1 MSYFINNTN
10 QKIAYKFFKGKSPG
24 IIFIHGL
31 NSDME
36 GTKALSIENFAKK
49 RGLAYLRFDCRGH
62 GKSHGKFE
70 EFTISEWKKDLIDL
84 LDAITKGPQIL
95 IGSSMGGWLMM
106 LAARARKSRVAG
118 LIGLAPAP
126 DFTKYLFAEL
136 PKKIQNEINEN
147 GISKVKKWKYNYT
160 FTKKFFQEGKKNY
173 ILNNKFLFNKPII
186 LIHGLKDKDVSP
198 QITQKI
204 AKQITSKKVQ
214 IRYLKNS
221 DHRLSSKN
229 DLKTIHNAIENMID
243 LI

>member
-1 MSYFINNTN
+1 MSYFVNNLY
-10 QKIAYKFFKGKSPG
+10 QKIAYKFSKGKSPG

-36 GTKALSIENFAKK
+36 GIKAINIEKFAKK
-49 RGLAYLRFDCRGH
+49 RGLSYLRFDCRGH

-70 EFTISEWKKDLIDL
+70 EFTISDWKKDLINV
-84 LDAITKGPQIL
+84 LDSITKGPQIL

-126 DFTKYLFAEL
+126 DFTKYLFTEL
-136 PKKIQNEINEN
+136 PKRVQNEINKK

-160 FTKKFFQEGKKNY
+160 FTKKFFQEGKKNF
-173 ILNNKFLFNKPII
+173 ILNNKFIFNRPVI
-186 LIHGLKDKDVSP
+186 LIHGLQDKDVSP
-198 QITQKI
+198 QTTQKI
-204 AKQITSKKVQ
+204 LKKISSKKIQ

-229 DLKTIHNAIENMID
+229 DLKTIHNAIDNILD

>member
-1 MSYFINNTN
+1 MSYFVNNLN

-31 NSDME
+31 NSDM
-36 GTKALSIENFAKK
+36 GGAKAISIEKFAKK
-49 RGLAYLRFDCRGH
+49 RGLSYLRFDCRGH
-62 GKSHGKFE
+62 GKSHGKYE
-70 EFTISEWKKDLIDL
+70 EFTISDWKKDLIDV
-84 LDAITKGPQIL
+84 LDNITKGPQIL

-106 LAARARKSRVAG
+106 LAAKTRRSRVAS

-136 PKKIQNEINEN
+136 PKRVQNEINKN
-147 GISKVKKWKYNYT
+147 GISKVRKWKYNYI
-160 FTKKFFQEGKKNY
+160 FTKKFFLEGKKNF
-173 ILNNKFLFNKPII
+173 ILNNKFLFNKPVI
-186 LIHGLKDKDVSP
+186 LIHGLLDKDVSP
-198 QITQKI
+198 KITQNI
-204 AKQITSKKVQ
+204 IKQISSKKVQ

-229 DLKTIHNAIENMID
+229 DLKIIRNAIDNILD